1 MLYCLLILVGA
12 FVLDYLLGDPGF
24 LPHPIRWMGNAI
36 GFFEEKFRKLTQNT
50 VLAGFFFALFLILST
65 WTAGYA
71 VVKAAGYFGHI
82 TQAAAE
88 IILLFYCLSSKS
100 LKDAAMEVKKTLD
113 SGDIIRARE
122 KLSFIVGRET
132 DSLSETQVSRAT
144 IETVAENLVDGFI
157 SPVFFALIGGAPLA
171 LAYKMVNTLD
181 SMVGYKNETYMEF
194 GKASAR
200 IDDVINFVP
209 SKLSVFII
217 AIASFICFGERKS
230 VIKAGFT
237 EGHKHTSP
245 NAGYPEAAFSA
256 ALEVKL
262 VGPSRYHGTW
272 VDKPFIG
279 ETYGDVTVQ
288 HIEKAVRLMMVSS
301 AVSILFSWVLILL
314 VGLMF
319 HL

>member
-1 MLYCLLILVGA
+1 MLYCLLIIICA
-12 FVLDYLLGDPGF
+12 FVLDYLIGDPGF
-24 LPHPIRWMGNAI
+24 LPHPVRWMGNAI
-36 GFFEEKFRKLTQNT
+36 GFFEPRFRKLTKNK
-50 VLAGFFFALFLILST
+50 VWAGFFFALFLILST
-65 WTAGYA
+65 WTVGYGVVKVAGYYGRMA
-71 VVKAAGYFGHI
+71 PAGI
-82 TQAAAE
+82 E
-88 IILLFYCLSSKS
+88 IILLFYCISSKS
-100 LKDAAMEVKKTLD
+100 LKDAAMEVKKALD
-113 SGDIIRARE
+113 RGDIIRSRE

-132 DSLSETQVSRAT
+132 DSLNETQVSRAT

-157 SPVFFALIGGAPLA
+157 SPVSFALMGGAPLA

-181 SMVGYKNETYMEF
+181 SMVGYKNETYMDF

-200 IDDVINFVP
+200 IDDVINFIP

-217 AIASFICFGERKS
+217 AIASFICFGGWKN
-230 VIKAGFT
+230 VMIAGFA

-279 ETYGDVTVQ
+279 EKYGDATAQ
-288 HIEKAVRLMMVSS
+288 HIEKAVRLMIVSS
-301 AVSILFSWVLILL
+301 AVSIPFSWLLILL

>member
-1 MLYCLLILVGA
+1 
-12 FVLDYLLGDPGF
+12 
-24 LPHPIRWMGNAI
+24 MGSAI
-36 GFFEEKFRKLTQNT
+36 TFFEARFRKLTQNK
-50 VLAGFFFALFLILST
+50 VLAGFFFALFLIVST
-65 WTAGYA
+65 WTSGYA
-71 VVKAAGYFGHI
+71 VVKVAGYFGQI
-82 TQAAAE
+82 VQAAVE
-88 IILLFYCLSSKS
+88 IILLFYCISSKS

-113 SGDIIRARE
+113 IGDITRSRE

-132 DSLSETQVSRAT
+132 EKLNETQVSRAT

-157 SPVFFALIGGAPLA
+157 SPVFFALIGGPPLA

-200 IDDVINFVP
+200 IDDVINFIP

-217 AIASFICFGERKS
+217 AIASFICFRKWKS
-230 VIKAGFT
+230 VIKGGLI

-279 ETYGDVTVQ
+279 ETYGDATAR
-288 HIEKAVRLMMVSS
+288 HIDKAVRLMMVSS
-301 AVSILFSWVLILL
+301 AVSIPFSWVLILL